1 MKLACIRKLAVVLA
15 VLAMATLGT
24 TRSASAHPEKN
35 LVDEVLDRGK
45 IVLCTSSLAPWA
57 FKNPDTNK
65 WDGFVPELAYQM
77 ADEMG
82 VEIDWVELNYG
93 TMIPALLAGKCDV
106 AFGSFVRSAKR
117 AIVVDFTDS
126 HFDFGTFVALRKDDE
141 RWTSYEQMNSPDFT
155 FAARPDYSEVITK
168 KYFPNAKVRITQ
180 GDNND
185 LPRLEVRAGRA
196 DGAIDDGPT
205 LAAFNAEHDF
215 LKVFDGASL
224 EGNGAAWALR
234 PGTDHMREFLNTFLL
249 SRKELGEYDRLV
261 QKWMDF

>member
-1 MKLACIRKLAVVLA
+1 MSTRRSASRREDPPRTFLRRRETKSLAQHLVRVLRPLAERILPFLMVTTREETEMKLAYIRKLAAVLA
-15 VLAMATLGT
+15 VSVMAVLGT
-24 TRSASAHPEKN
+24 IRSASAHPEQN
-35 LVDEVLDRGK
+35 LVDDILDRGE

-126 HFDFGTFVALRKDDE
+126 HFAFGTFVALRKDDD
-141 RWTSYEQMNSPDFT
+141 RWTSYEQMNSSEFT
-155 FAARPDYSEVITK
+155 FAARPDYSEVLTK
-168 KYFPNAKVRITQ
+168 KA
-180 GDNND
+180 
-185 LPRLEVRAGRA
+185 LPQRKCARHPGR
-196 DGAIDDGPT
+196 
-205 LAAFNAEHDF
+205 
-215 LKVFDGASL
+215 
-224 EGNGAAWALR
+224 
-234 PGTDHMREFLNTFLL
+234 
-249 SRKELGEYDRLV
+249 
-261 QKWMDF
+261 Q